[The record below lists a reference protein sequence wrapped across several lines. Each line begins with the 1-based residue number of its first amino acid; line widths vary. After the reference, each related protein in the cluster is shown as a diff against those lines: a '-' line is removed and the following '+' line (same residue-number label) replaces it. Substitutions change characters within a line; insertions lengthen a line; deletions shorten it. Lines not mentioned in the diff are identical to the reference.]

1 MKMNIEK
8 STVQACIFDMDGVLL
23 DSERFLRD
31 IVVSVSEE
39 LGYTIS
45 DEVYLACVGRNERD
59 VRTILEER
67 VSKDFPHDEV
77 ITRVHARA
85 EALLT
90 SDGWP
95 LKPGVVEALQT
106 IVDKD
111 LRLCVATSTAQ
122 ALAHERLTSAN
133 IRHFFEHISGGD
145 EVARGKPAPDI
156 FLLAASRLK
165 LPPADCVVIEDS
177 EYGAQGAITARMQCV
192 MVPDLKIP
200 PEWIRPQLL
209 GVFDDLESAT
219 HHIISGR

>member
-1 MKMNIEK
+1 MQMAP
-8 STVQACIFDMDGVLL
+8 VQACIFDMDGVLL

-31 IVVSVSEE
+31 IVISVSEE
-39 LGYTIS
+39 LGYTIN

-67 VSKDFPHDEV
+67 VSPNFPHDEV
-77 ITRVHARA
+77 LQQVNARV
-85 EALLT
+85 EALLA

-95 LKPGVVEALQT
+95 LKPGVVEALQR

-122 ALAHERLTSAN
+122 LLAHERLLSAN

-145 EVARGKPAPDI
+145 EVPRGKPAPDI

-165 LPPADCVVIEDS
+165 LPPVNCVVIEDS
-177 EYGAQGAITARMQCV
+177 EYGAQGAIAAGMQCV
-192 MVPDLKIP
+192 MVPDLKTP
-200 PEWIRPQLL
+200 PEWIRPQLR
-209 GVFDDLESAT
+209 GVFNDLASAT
-219 HHIISGR
+219 SHITSGS